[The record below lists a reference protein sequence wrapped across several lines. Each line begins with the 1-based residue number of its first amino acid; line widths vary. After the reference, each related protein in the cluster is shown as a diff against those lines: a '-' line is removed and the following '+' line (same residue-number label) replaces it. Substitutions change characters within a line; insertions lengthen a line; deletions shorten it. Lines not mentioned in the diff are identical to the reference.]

1 MSIPSERAGKT
12 VSLLAGT
19 KVFDRNYFKR
29 YYEDPRTRVAATGH
43 YAVLADFIA
52 SYLRMLTVPVAS
64 ILDAGAGVGHFRSR
78 LLRHFPNARY
88 LGIDVSEYACER
100 YGWTQTSIAD
110 FSEGRYDLV
119 VCHDVLQYLP
129 AREAERALVNLAQLC
144 GGVLYFLALTRE
156 DWRENCDQTR
166 TDRAVFLRSARWYAK
181 RLEPHF
187 RNAGGGLFIARQSG
201 IVSFALHASP

>member
-1 MSIPSERAGKT
+1 MSIPSERAEKT
-12 VSLLAGT
+12 VSLIAGT

-29 YYEDPRTRVAATGH
+29 YYEDPKTRVAATGH

-52 SYLRMLTVPVAS
+52 AYLRMLTVPVAS

-78 LLRHFPNARY
+78 LLRRFPDARY

-129 AREAERALVNLAQLC
+129 AREAERALMNLAQLC
-144 GGVLYFLALTRE
+144 GGVLYFVALTRE

-166 TDRAVFLRSARWYAK
+166 TDRAVFLRSVRWYAK